1 MALFAVIWSY
11 TTDASVKEAAHAD
24 HLTFVKDAAA
34 RGVLQEAGAWADGAG
49 ALLVF
54 QAVSEDAL
62 RSLLAEDPYVKQ
74 GVVVEQ
80 HIYQWNPV
88 IGPLVGI

>member
-11 TTDASVKEAAHAD
+11 TTDASVKEAAHAE
-24 HLTFVKDAAA
+24 HLIFVKDAAA
-34 RGVLQEAGAWADGAG
+34 RGLLQEAGAWVDGAG

-54 QAVSEDAL
+54 KADSEDAL

-74 GVVVEQ
+74 GVVVEER
-80 HIYQWNPV
+80 IYQWNPV
-88 IGPLVGI
+88 IGPLVGV

>member
-11 TTDASVKEAAHAD
+11 TTDASVKEAAHAE
-24 HLTFVKDAAA
+24 HLIFVKDAAA
-34 RGVLQEAGAWADGAG
+34 RGLLQEAGAWVDGAG

-54 QAVSEDAL
+54 KADSEDAL

-74 GVVVEQ
+74 GVVVGER
-80 HIYQWNPV
+80 IYQWNPV
-88 IGPLVGI
+88 IGPLVGV

>member
-11 TTDASVKEAAHAD
+11 TTDASVKEAARAE
-24 HLTFVKDAAA
+24 HLIFVKDAAA

-54 QAVSEDAL
+54 KADSEDAL
-62 RSLLAEDPYVKQ
+62 RSLLAEDPYVTQ
-74 GVVVEQ
+74 GVVVGER
-80 HIYQWNPV
+80 IYEWNPV
-88 IGPLVGI
+88 IGPLVGV

>member
-11 TTDASVKEAAHAD
+11 TTDASVKEAAHAE

-34 RGVLQEAGAWADGAG
+34 RGMLQEAGAWADRAG

-80 HIYQWNPV
+80 RIYQWNPV

>member
-24 HLTFVKDAAA
+24 HLVFVKDAAA
-34 RGVLQEAGAWADGAG
+34 KGVLQEAGAWADGAG

-54 QAVSEDAL
+54 KADSEDDLQA
-62 RSLLAEDPYVKQ
+62 LLAEDPYVTQ
-74 GVVVEQ
+74 GVVVDQ
-80 HIYQWNPV
+80 SIYQWKPV
-88 IGPLVGI
+88 IGPFVGI